1 MMVPIVRKAVPAVL
15 LALVVSLLYRKVTRL
30 WWTYD
35 DAYNVKVAISHAWT
49 EAFSSSI
56 LWPSKLFAPLGPLAH
71 ELLYGA
77 FGLDASG
84 WYAVHL
90 GVLVAACL
98 GVLAALRLY
107 VPRPA
112 ALAGAFLFAAGVPVC
127 SMVTQLMT
135 IHVLVALALGAFAV
149 VAYVEGVRRHRYW
162 LSGASALLY
171 FFAILSKESMAALPI
186 LLVLLPERDVRLR
199 LRHTI
204 GHAGALVAY
213 LVWRWLV
220 VGSIVGSAGFTIS
233 ADELPRLI
241 ATLPWK
247 VVLACAGAAVGVG
260 VMLLISLTAAAAGAL
275 RTRRAILIAGVSLLL
290 ILLPILPLSKQMQ
303 RSYAILPWLWVCVLF
318 AIGIEKVRLRNAL
331 ILLALVLASIANR
344 QEWTKE
350 FNRARRM
357 ADEAK
362 FYIEMPGDGILRA
375 PTVPPAAMSEL
386 QWMKEAHLRRP
397 PGALWFYDDV
407 YLCTATAYANR
418 RVFEY
423 DVARRHIIEI
433 TARVPDLAFSY
444 CSAIRINAPLKAE
457 FHHRDRSLFWDFGPY
472 EAGRWS
478 VVLANGIQAFEVPRR
493 DGFRLGELP
502 GLALRV
508 RYQAPEGWVTY
519 SPEIALDFAKQPDVE
534 WHR

>member
-1 MMVPIVRKAVPAVL
+1 MVSIVRKAVPALL

-35 DAYNVKVAISHAWT
+35 DAYNVKVAITHVWT

-56 LWPSKLFAPLGPLAH
+56 LWPQKLFAPIGPLTH
-71 ELLYGA
+71 EILYAA
-77 FGLDASG
+77 FDLDASG

-90 GVLVAACL
+90 AILVLACL

-112 ALAGAFLFAAGVPVC
+112 ALAGAFLFAAGVPIC

-135 IHVLVALALGAFAV
+135 INALECIAFGAFAV

-162 LSGASALLY
+162 MSAASAVLYLL
-171 FFAILSKESMAALPI
+171 AILSKEIALPLP
-186 LLVLLPERDVRLR
+186 LLLLLLPERDARHRVR
-199 LRHTI
+199 HAI
-204 GHAGALVAY
+204 GHAVALAIY

-220 VGSIVGSAGFTIS
+220 VGTIVGAAGWTIS
-233 ADELPRLI
+233 PGELPTLV

-260 VMLLISLTAAAAGAL
+260 VMLLVSLTAAAASAL
-275 RTRRAILIAGVSLLL
+275 RTRRAILIAAVSLVL

-303 RSYAILPWLWVCVLF
+303 RAYAVLPWLWVCVLF
-318 AIGIEKVRLRNAL
+318 AIGIEKVRLRNAV
-331 ILLALVLASIANR
+331 ILLALALASVANR
-344 QEWTKE
+344 QEWTRE
-350 FNRARRM
+350 FTRARRM

-362 FYIEMPGDGILRA
+362 FYIEMPGDGILRV

-386 QWMKEAHLRRP
+386 QWLKEAHLRRES
-397 PGALWFYDDV
+397 GASWFYDDV
-407 YLCTATAYANR
+407 YLCNASSYANR

-423 DVARRHIIEI
+423 DVARRQIIEI
-433 TARVPDLAFSY
+433 TARVPDLAYSY
-444 CSAIRINAPLKAE
+444 CSSIRIDAPLKAE

-478 VVLANGIQAFEVPRR
+478 VVLANGLQAFEVPRR

-502 GLALRV
+502 GIALRV

-519 SPEIALDFAKQPDVE
+519 SPEIALDFVRQPDVE